1 MSGSSSDVACAPAAR
16 LQPSVSSAV
25 VRRTAPARNLERR
38 GRAGLTVRVRCMRLC
53 ARPSRPDIGS
63 KRAPDPS
70 LPPKRARLKRGA
82 PAPGPPVKVLVVIE
96 ASPWGGS
103 RAVTALRLVRA
114 LLADGMAVDSVH
126 FRGDGVYHALPGRT
140 AEPGVPDL
148 HAAWRELAA
157 VHEFPLLLCSS
168 AAIRRLDSTP
178 PAGFREAGLT
188 ELLER
193 AAACARVLTF

>member
-1 MSGSSSDVACAPAAR
+1 M
-16 LQPSVSSAV
+16 
-25 VRRTAPARNLERR
+25 
-38 GRAGLTVRVRCMRLC
+38 
-53 ARPSRPDIGS
+53 
-63 KRAPDPS
+63 
-70 LPPKRARLKRGA
+70 
-82 PAPGPPVKVLVVIE
+82 KVLVVIE

-114 LLADGMAVDSVH
+114 LLADGMTVDSIH
-126 FRGDGVYHALPGRT
+126 FRGDGVYHALPGR
-140 AEPGVPDL
+140 AADPGTPDL

-157 VHEFPLLLCSS
+157 AHEFPLLLCSS

-178 PAGFREAGLT
+178 LTGFREAGLP